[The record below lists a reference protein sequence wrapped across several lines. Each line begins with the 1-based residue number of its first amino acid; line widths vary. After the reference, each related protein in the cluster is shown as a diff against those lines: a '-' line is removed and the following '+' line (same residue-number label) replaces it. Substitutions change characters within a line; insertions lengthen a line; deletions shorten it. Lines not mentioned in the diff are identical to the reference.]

1 MRKALLIVA
10 MLLLVTPVMA
20 ATTITAVKEGA
31 VFTAADGNKV
41 QTVRIDYSGDVNVR
55 AFALDINVATGP
67 VFRGIRGFKTG
78 ESNAVSKGYGI
89 FPGRFRDYIVVTGPN
104 WADTN
109 YNPVAP
115 SGDPGASGTGLDTNH
130 IVVEMGTLYAGDA
143 NRPVLSGTLFR
154 IDVNNRGLLGT
165 FNLAIAAN
173 ALRGGVVGNDG
184 NTVPGLSFVGTPI
197 IFAGDVLPTPAQ
209 IIYPAYD
216 PDCNIPIYWSPVA
229 GATGYDLERS
239 SDSGSTYPVTVVS
252 NLNVTFKQDTVPALP
267 TYRYR
272 VRAKNAVS
280 DSDYRTGT
288 FDCNAILST
297 CYMNGNTA
305 DPNWA
310 SWRSQGRPDC
320 WCKAG
325 AAGSG
330 PRGTGYQCDGDAN
343 QDSETVGTLVYRV
356 YNSDMTRLSNNWKKT
371 AANLSSDPNLGVGSF
386 HTNGSCADIDHK
398 GEVVGTVSYRVY
410 NNDMTRLSTNWKK
423 LSSSSVPGPNNLP
436 GNCPR

>member
-55 AFALDINVATGP
+55 AFALDINVAPGP
-67 VFRGIRGFKTG
+67 VFRGVRGFKTG

-209 IIYPAYD
+209 IIYPNYD

-229 GATGYDLERS
+229 GATGYDLDRS
-239 SDSGSTYPVTVVS
+239 ANGGGAWTTIVS
-252 NLNVTFKQDTVPALP
+252 NLNVTFKQDTVPVLP

-297 CYMNGNTA
+297 CYRDGLTT

-310 SWRSQGRPDC
+310 QWRNLGRPDC
-320 WCKAG
+320 WCKFKGAG
-325 AAGSG
+325 QG

-343 QDSETVGTLVYRV
+343 
-356 YNSDMTRLSNNWKKT
+356 SDTE
-371 AANLSSDPNLGVGSF
+371 SDGVNTF
-386 HTNGSCADIDHK
+386 
-398 GEVVGTVSYRVY
+398 RVY
-410 NNDMTRLSTNWKK
+410 NNDLALISSNWKK
-423 LSSSSVPGPNNLP
+423 TTLQLTADPNFINVANHVNGLCADVDHKSESDGVTTFRVYNKDIAIVTGNWKKRNSSSLVDPLP